1 MRMSPCVLCGITISL
16 FVLFETEFAAAFFFA
31 LIFFSLLVS
40 KVRAAQ
46 PTTSSFLNCPA
57 NAMRVVAL
65 PITFSKESFSF
76 SFYVPWRESGSG
88 QTVCDDAED
97 SFCPGACHSCLEDD
111 TILGISERNRGSHGF
126 KLICDLAGSEFPGSS
141 DEETC
146 GKFCKT

>member
-1 MRMSPCVLCGITISL
+1 MMCRNRSVPPCPGPVILACFCCSKPVLPVRMPGRIYESLKIPHAAPCSVI
-16 FVLFETEFAAAFFFA
+16 
-31 LIFFSLLVS
+31 VS
-40 KVRAAQ
+40 EPNVGQ
-46 PTTSSFLNCPA
+46 
-57 NAMRVVAL
+57 
-65 PITFSKESFSF
+65 ESFSF

-146 GKFCKT
+146 GSSARPD